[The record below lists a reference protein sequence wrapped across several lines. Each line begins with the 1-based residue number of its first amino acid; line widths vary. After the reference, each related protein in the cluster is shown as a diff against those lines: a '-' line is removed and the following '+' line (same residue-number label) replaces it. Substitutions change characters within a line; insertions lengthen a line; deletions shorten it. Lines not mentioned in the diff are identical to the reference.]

1 VPALKSDGPDEGAVL
16 PPNAKGCEA
25 PAPPIFPMPPPALN
39 AVGAVLLLPPNN
51 PPVVFDCAVLLAKGL
66 LEFGE
71 PKAGPAPTPKPP
83 PNPPPTPAVGAP
95 KGLEPIPDAVGA
107 FAAPK
112 GLPPPPI
119 VFPPTPPK
127 ANG

>member
-1 VPALKSDGPDEGAVL
+1 
-16 PPNAKGCEA
+16 
-25 PAPPIFPMPPPALN
+25 M
-39 AVGAVLLLPPNN
+39 GAVLLFPPNN
-51 PPVVFDCAVLLAKGL
+51 PPAVLFDCAVLLANGL

-83 PNPPPTPAVGAP
+83 PNPPPTPAAGAP
-95 KGLEPIPDAVGA
+95 KGLEPIPDVVAV

-119 VFPPTPPK
+119 VFPPPPPK
-127 ANG
+127 AKG